1 MKNKLE
7 YWGCFYVLLI
17 VLVTAIS
24 WVGNI
29 YGLPVKSLLTQES
42 IRWEVRNV
50 TANFVTSPVADIL
63 CLCMGLGL
71 MQYGGLRKDLLMTYR
86 SVKQRRALVIVAL
99 TALAY
104 LLAIV
109 ATIAYPHAILLSA
122 TGSVL
127 RSPFTEGLVF
137 ILSLGCGITGLV
149 YGIAS
154 GQIRSLKDVL
164 SGLSYLIAH
173 IAPYLVVLFLASQLV
188 AFTKYAQLTDW
199 MRMTDVIVKVISYL
213 VYLLPLSAFFSK
225 KT

>member
-7 YWGCFYVLLI
+7 YWGCFYILLI

-71 MQYGGLRKDLLMTYR
+71 MQYSGLRKDLLMTYR

-154 GQIRSLKDVL
+154 
-164 SGLSYLIAH
+164 
-173 IAPYLVVLFLASQLV
+173 
-188 AFTKYAQLTDW
+188 
-199 MRMTDVIVKVISYL
+199 
-213 VYLLPLSAFFSK
+213 
-225 KT
+225 